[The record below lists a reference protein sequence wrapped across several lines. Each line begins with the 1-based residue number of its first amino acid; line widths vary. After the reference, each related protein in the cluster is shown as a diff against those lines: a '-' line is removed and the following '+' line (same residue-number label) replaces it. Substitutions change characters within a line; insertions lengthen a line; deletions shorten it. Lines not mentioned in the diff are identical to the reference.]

1 MTCAVKLLLLVAA
14 VAIGSNTE
22 IGSDLVDGS
31 NSIPVAKECDG
42 LNKTLPRDELHQIVG
57 DWVLVWSVTDNE
69 KYWDDYSNISTS
81 HVEMRL
87 RPDNT
92 TIWFH
97 ERNLFLD
104 KSCVTFILNMSSSD
118 PAPSDPALNMS
129 SSDPAPSDPALN
141 MSASD
146 PDPAHHTLYTISARR
161 EGHHSDMEQLK
172 AAHSDHE
179 KRGECLGFPVNRTLT
194 YDGVAGREGHHSDME
209 QLKAAHSDHEKRG
222 ECLGFPVNR
231 TLTYDGVAAGG
242 GEAPVCDVTRLLKKT
257 LCRHFL
263 HIFNMECGL
272 KLSFWEDG
280 PRPGQFHS
288 FPGGS
293 SSSGPGTACGPVRH
307 TLNPMVTGTSVLGV
321 KFTGGVMIAA
331 DMLGSYGSLA
341 RFRNISRLMK
351 VNNNT
356 ILGASGD
363 YADYQHL
370 KQVIEQMVID
380 EELLGD
386 GHSYSPKAV
395 HSWLTRVMYNR
406 RSKMNPLWNTVV
418 IGGFYNGE
426 SFLGYVDKLGVAYE
440 APTVATGFGAYLAQL
455 VRMSEDQQHQRA
467 DAPRRSEGSLEAVEG
482 DTEPSML
489 LQKLKNNISKSVQTK
504 VDQILGES
512 GDDELKHQFVVWLHF
527 PQVDTD
533 NRCNICDVKYKD
545 ENAQITCCVLLQQQD
560 VQRFSDNDKLYL
572 YLQLPSGPG
581 AADKRRH
588 CDNLQHRPLSAAN
601 FGKIIRDIFPNIKA
615 RRLGGRGQSKY
626 PSLILIYAELTE
638 LVQTYKQEVTEAAC
652 ELICDWAQK
661 ILKRSFDTVVE
672 IARYLIQ
679 EHIVNP
685 RCSQAE
691 LVTSA
696 TLAGGPAKP
705 HKKEPGDSLKVPPG
719 DKSAATVAAK
729 PSSLD
734 APPPPSSSSSS
745 SLRPAVEAFMK
756 QLPRILPRS
765 SIPDKTQLSVRSS
778 PPSLAPK
785 DASGVGGAS
794 GPGGPAAAVAASGGG
809 VKVIAMA
816 TLPQQQGGPV
826 PVMILPQGCL
836 SYEREKVAPP
846 PAPPPA
852 QQQHAAAAP
861 TSVVQKARG
870 NIKRPLELLTSGGA
884 AGVSAGSANAPP
896 VKRKRGRPR
905 KPRPED
911 ALPAPPLP
919 PQAPPPAPPCHPP
932 IITSLTGG
940 VIQKASSSSS
950 SSSQPVLELVLSQLP
965 AVSEQRGMVVQ
976 CQPGGA
982 VERDRHARPLLL
994 LQTSGNP
1001 SWELAAAAGRTPMVE
1016 VIQKAPRPNNNNN
1029 NSATAPPAAHLH
1041 LPPPPPPPR
1050 PTLQEER
1057 HVNLPTPPSPS
1068 SSTVVKSEEDA
1079 GPEISSTSSKREGH

>member
-1 MTCAVKLLLLVAA
+1 
-14 VAIGSNTE
+14 
-22 IGSDLVDGS
+22 
-31 NSIPVAKECDG
+31 
-42 LNKTLPRDELHQIVG
+42 
-57 DWVLVWSVTDNE
+57 
-69 KYWDDYSNISTS
+69 
-81 HVEMRL
+81 
-87 RPDNT
+87 
-92 TIWFH
+92 
-97 ERNLFLD
+97 
-104 KSCVTFILNMSSSD
+104 
-118 PAPSDPALNMS
+118 
-129 SSDPAPSDPALN
+129 
-141 MSASD
+141 
-146 PDPAHHTLYTISARR
+146 
-161 EGHHSDMEQLK
+161 
-172 AAHSDHE
+172 
-179 KRGECLGFPVNRTLT
+179 
-194 YDGVAGREGHHSDME
+194 
-209 QLKAAHSDHEKRG
+209 
-222 ECLGFPVNR
+222 
-231 TLTYDGVAAGG
+231 
-242 GEAPVCDVTRLLKKT
+242 
-257 LCRHFL
+257 
-263 HIFNMECGL
+263 
-272 KLSFWEDG
+272 
-280 PRPGQFHS
+280 
-288 FPGGS
+288 
-293 SSSGPGTACGPVRH
+293 
-307 TLNPMVTGTSVLGV
+307 
-321 KFTGGVMIAA
+321 
-331 DMLGSYGSLA
+331 
-341 RFRNISRLMK
+341 
-351 VNNNT
+351 
-356 ILGASGD
+356 
-363 YADYQHL
+363 
-370 KQVIEQMVID
+370 
-380 EELLGD
+380 
-386 GHSYSPKAV
+386 
-395 HSWLTRVMYNR
+395 
-406 RSKMNPLWNTVV
+406 
-418 IGGFYNGE
+418 
-426 SFLGYVDKLGVAYE
+426 
-440 APTVATGFGAYLAQL
+440 
-455 VRMSEDQQHQRA
+455 MSEDQQHQRA

-504 VDQILGES
+504 VDQIL
-512 GDDELKHQFVVWLHF
+512 
-527 PQVDTD
+527 
-533 NRCNICDVKYKD
+533 
-545 ENAQITCCVLLQQQD
+545 QD

-581 AADKRRH
+581 AADKSVGDSSLFNTADQLHTCNWIRSHLEEHSDTCLPKQDVYETYRRH

-626 PSLILIYAELTE
+626 CYSGIRRKTVLNMPLLPNLDLKSDPAELTE